1 MIWPVN
7 EADHSSGTFDV
18 QAELKKLEQDR
29 HLNLFYGYV
38 ARDAEGR
45 PLEDNLTRA
54 FISTVRMLTDNRRKQ
69 LLDSLFA
76 RAKHRMASPS
86 DPKPLGGDEAVRLR
100 DIDFEQVDVA
110 LQGNVPSKSHPR
122 NVADGRRYMVTISS
136 GDEPKPGSESDGGS
150 CPDAWLFSK
159 GAPSYCFLIES
170 KCWSHNPI
178 DTGQMCRHWQT
189 WFAPQE
195 AELKPWKEL
204 APTLLDLTWYD
215 VLEAVDSVVP
225 ELTGRAGNASKAD
238 REPPGD
244 NEKMVLTHLCEYI
257 GYYGYRLFKG
267 FNMVDP
273 WASSSLQLGSTG
285 RSE

>member
-1 MIWPVN
+1 MADTPL
-7 EADHSSGTFDV
+7 EAPQGFDL
-18 QAELKKLEQDR
+18 QKELRRLEEDR
-29 HLNLFYGYV
+29 HLNLFYSYM
-38 ARDAEGR
+38 ARDEEGR

-54 FISTVRMLTDNRRKQ
+54 FINTVRMLPSNRSEQ

-76 RAKHRMASPS
+76 RAKHRMVSPS

-100 DIDFEQVDVA
+100 DIDFGQVDA
-110 LQGNVPSKSHPR
+110 TLQENVPSSRHPWQ
-122 NVADGRRYMVTISS
+122 VEDGRRYMVTISS
-136 GDEPKPGSESDGGS
+136 GDEPKPGSKSDGGS

-170 KCWSHNPI
+170 KCWSDNPI
-178 DTGQMCRHWQT
+178 DPGQMCRHWNE
-189 WFAPQE
+189 WFARSN
-195 AELKPWKEL
+195 KDYKSWDEL

-215 VLEAVDSVVP
+215 VLEAVDSVLP

-238 REPPGD
+238 CEPPGD
-244 NEKMVLTHLCEYI
+244 NEKMVLTHLWEYI

-267 FNMVDP
+267 FNVIDP